1 MLRPFTAEA
10 SAMHSYKRQLLTV
23 HVVAVGWDCKTVS
36 CNAYEVVDRHGC
48 HCPGDMAVRT
58 RKVLAIPRSCVV

>member
-23 HVVAVGWDCKTVS
+23 HVVTVGWDCKIVS
-36 CNAYEVVDRHGC
+36 CNAVYEVVDR
-48 HCPGDMAVRT
+48 
-58 RKVLAIPRSCVV
+58 LN

>member
-36 CNAYEVVDRHGC
+36 CNAVYEVVDR
-48 HCPGDMAVRT
+48 
-58 RKVLAIPRSCVV
+58 LN

>member
-23 HVVAVGWDCKTVS
+23 HVVTDGWDCKTVS
-36 CNAYEVVDRHGC
+36 CNAVYEVVDR
-48 HCPGDMAVRT
+48 
-58 RKVLAIPRSCVV
+58 LN